1 MKYICVNSCSSWMLN
16 FLIKLQ
22 LGFVL
27 LFVWSCN
34 NPTKKSSSEVQI
46 NQDTLIVL
54 RNDVATLSISRFG
67 GAIVGFSFN
76 DQSLNPLDWKILP
89 NDMPENNRK
98 GAPFQGHFLCIGRW
112 GSPTEGEKQA
122 GIPHNG
128 EPANQWWKSNPEN
141 TSCLVTMETEAVLE
155 QWKVQ
160 RSIQLSASEACF
172 EVQETLPNQ
181 LPTGRFTAIVQHA
194 TLGGAFLDENVIV
207 NSNAD
212 DGFNQSLISKSLS
225 AFEYRWPLAY
235 ADSLKNTI
243 DLTQS
248 IHPGGYVS
256 THVIDGETGWAT
268 AANQE
273 KGLLMGYVW
282 KTADYPWL
290 HVWHGM
296 KDVRQWAK
304 GLEFGTTGL
313 GDTFSPENRGAIT
326 FHGRNNNL
334 FVDAKSSLTKSY
346 LCFLMRIPKEFSGV
360 DSISYTEKQITVNY
374 LNGEKLL
381 RETTA
386 IKM

>member
-1 MKYICVNSCSSWMLN
+1 MRNYKLF
-16 FLIKLQ
+16 FL
-22 LGFVL
+22 L
-27 LFVWSCN
+27 LIVWSCN
-34 NPTKKSSSEVQI
+34 NPTKKTSSEVQS

-54 RNDVATLSISRFG
+54 RNDMATLSISRFG

-76 DQSLNPLDWKILP
+76 DQKLNPLDWKILP

-98 GAPFQGHFLCIGRW
+98 GAPFQGHFLCVGRW

-128 EPANQWWKSNPEN
+128 EPANNWWEADLNSNTN
-141 TSCLVTMETEAVLE
+141 FATMQTEAPLE
-155 QWKVQ
+155 QWKVE

-172 EVQETLPNQ
+172 EVQETLTNE
-181 LPTGRFTAIVQHA
+181 LNTGRFTAIVQHA
-194 TLGGAFLDENVIV
+194 TLGGAFLDENVLV
-207 NSNAD
+207 NSNAGA
-212 DGFNQSLISKSLS
+212 GFNQSLTFGSLS
-225 AFEYRWPLAY
+225 AFEYRWPQAY
-235 ADSLKNTI
+235 SDSLKNTI
-243 DLTQS
+243 DLTRS
-248 IHPGGYVS
+248 NHPGGYVS

-268 AANQE
+268 AANPE

-290 HVWHGM
+290 HVWHGL
-296 KDVRQWAK
+296 KDGKLWAK

-313 GDTFSPENRGAIT
+313 GDTFSPEKRAAIT

-334 FVDAKSSLTKSY
+334 FVDSKSSVIKSY

-374 LNGEKLL
+374 RSGVKLVP
-381 RETTA
+381 ETA
-386 IKM
+386 IIKL

>member
-1 MKYICVNSCSSWMLN
+1 MRNYKLF
-16 FLIKLQ
+16 FL
-22 LGFVL
+22 L
-27 LFVWSCN
+27 LIVWSCN
-34 NPTKKSSSEVQI
+34 NPTKKTSSEVQS

-54 RNDVATLSISRFG
+54 RNDMATLSISRFG

-76 DQSLNPLDWKILP
+76 DQKLNPLDWKILS

-98 GAPFQGHFLCIGRW
+98 GAPFQGHFLCVGRW
-112 GSPTEGEKQA
+112 GTPTEGEKQA

-141 TSCLVTMETEAVLE
+141 TSGLVTMETEGALE

-160 RSIQLSASEACF
+160 RSIHFSASEACF
-172 EVQETLPNQ
+172 KVQETLTN
-181 LPTGRFTAIVQHA
+181 LFPTGRFTAIVQHA

-207 NSNAD
+207 NSNAGA
-212 DGFNQSLISKSLS
+212 GFNQSLTSGSLS
-225 AFEYRWPLAY
+225 VFEYRWPQAY
-235 ADSLKNTI
+235 ADSLRNTI
-243 DLTQS
+243 DLTRS
-248 IHPGGYVS
+248 NHPGGYVS
-256 THVIDGETGWAT
+256 THVIDGETGWAI
-268 AANQE
+268 AANPG
-273 KGLLMGYVW
+273 KGLLIGYVW

-296 KDVRQWAK
+296 KDGRLWAK

-313 GDTFSPENRGAIT
+313 GDTFLPESRAAIT
-326 FHGRNNNL
+326 FHDRNNNL
-334 FVDAKSSLTKSY
+334 FVDAKSSVTKSY

-374 LNGEKLL
+374 LSGEKSLT
-381 RETTA
+381 ETTV

>member
-1 MKYICVNSCSSWMLN
+1 MKYLKLCFIL
-16 FLIKLQ
+16 LI
-22 LGFVL
+22 
-27 LFVWSCN
+27 VWSCN
-34 NPTKKSSSEVQI
+34 NPTKKTSSETQI

-76 DQSLNPLDWKILP
+76 DQKLNPLDWKILP

-98 GAPFQGHFLCIGRW
+98 GAPFQGHFLCVGRW

-141 TSCLVTMETEAVLE
+141 TSGLVIMETEGALE

-160 RSIQLSASEACF
+160 RSIHFSTSDACF
-172 EVQETLPNQ
+172 EVLETLTNE
-181 LPTGRFTAIVQHA
+181 LNTGRFTAIVQHA
-194 TLGGAFLDENVIV
+194 TLGGAFLFENVIV
-207 NSNAD
+207 NSNAGA
-212 DGFNQSLISKSLS
+212 GFNQSLTSGSLS
-225 AFEYRWPLAY
+225 AFEYRWPQAY

-243 DLTQS
+243 DLTRS
-248 IHPGGYVS
+248 NHPGGYVS

-268 AANQE
+268 TANPG
-273 KGLLMGYVW
+273 KGLLIGYVW

-296 KDVRQWAK
+296 KNGKLWAK

-313 GDTFSPENRGAIT
+313 GDTFSPENRAAIT

-334 FVDAKSSLTKSY
+334 FVDAKSSLTKKY
-346 LCFLMRIPKEFSGV
+346 VCFLMRIPEDFSGV

-374 LNGEKLL
+374 RSGVKLVP
-381 RETTA
+381 ETA
-386 IKM
+386 VIKL